1 MAYKYLSIIY
11 PTILSVSMLLAKV
24 DGFASTAY
32 HSTIDT
38 AMNKQQN
45 EPKKSRISD
54 SKGYKLSDLHFGFKP
69 FAPVMGM
76 QKLATGSENVKLL
89 SNVKVF
95 PNQISDQIN
104 LSFRLNK
111 DSNVSIKV
119 MDALGN
125 EVTTLLSQKLI
136 AGDQNNTFNIGNKLN
151 QGYYFIRVVAGSE
164 TIVKRIE
171 VL

>member
-1 MAYKYLSIIY
+1 MANKYPFIIY
-11 PTILSVSMLLAKV
+11 ISILSLILTLAHAMV
-24 DGFASTAY
+24 MAEGQY
-32 HSTIDT
+32 NIGIDT
-38 AMNKQQN
+38 TTLNQQQR
-45 EPKKSRISD
+45 ESKKSRISD
-54 SKGYKLSDLHFGFKP
+54 NKTYKISDLHFGFKP
-69 FAPVMGM
+69 FAPLMNP
-76 QKLATGSENVKLL
+76 QRLSGSENEKLL

-95 PNQISDQIN
+95 PTQVSDQVN
-104 LSFRLNK
+104 LSFKLNK

-125 EVTTLLSQKLI
+125 EVTTLLSQRLN

-151 QGYYFIRVVAGSE
+151 QGFYFIRVVAGTE